1 MNDNEKIEALSEKLI
16 KGAKPHKIS
25 EDANDEAIAVAARR
39 RYIEKKYSARLAH
52 ISVSSIDFND
62 ANNRNIENSIGAVQ
76 LPLGFMEICV
86 NGEYTKGSAGSK
98 SIVFLATT
106 EGKLVAGAS
115 RGAAAINSSGGAT
128 ARVLKNGMTRSVV
141 VETGSISDSVAAT
154 NYLRSREGDAII
166 RKTFAGSMRYGK
178 LQNVET
184 YTTGRLLFI
193 VYSADT
199 SAAMGMNMLTI
210 ASSAA
215 TQAITHKLMSKGITA
230 KVLAESAN
238 MCADKKPSMINV
250 IRGRGVSVVAEAV
263 IKKEVLKKYFKA
275 SAKQIEALNYAKNYV
290 GSSLAGS
297 IAHNAHAANMVAA
310 VFIAYGQDP
319 AQVTNSATAFD
330 DAKALDN
337 GDLYI
342 STYLPSL
349 EIGTYGGGTRR
360 ETQKELLLAS
370 GVYGEGDDKGVTKLK
385 FAEIIAAAV
394 LAGELNLLAAQAGM
408 ELSSSHASLKRG

>member
-1 MNDNEKIEALSEKLI
+1 MTDDDKANALADKLL
-16 KGAKPHKIS
+16 KGAKPHTIS
-25 EDANDEAIAVAARR
+25 EEAGDEFVAASARR
-39 RYIEKKYSARLAH
+39 KYLEKKYKLRLAH
-52 ISVSSIDFND
+52 ISVSSIDLND
-62 ANNRNIENSIGAVQ
+62 ANNRNIENAVGAVQ
-76 LPLGFMEICV
+76 LPLGFTEIRV
-86 NGEYTKGSAGSK
+86 NGQHIKNSGNDK
-98 SIVFLATT
+98 SLVFLATT
-106 EGKLVAGAS
+106 EGKLVAGAN
-115 RGAAAINSSGGAT
+115 RGASAINKSGGAKVQ
-128 ARVLKNGMTRSVV
+128 VLKNGMTRSVV
-141 VETGSISDSVAAT
+141 VETESISDSVEAT
-154 NYLRSREGDAII
+154 RYVGSKEGVMYIQKA
-166 RKTFAGSMRYGK
+166 FAESMRYGK

-210 ASSAA
+210 SSSLATRAIVQKLAA
-215 TQAITHKLMSKGITA
+215 KGIKA
-230 KVLAESAN
+230 KILAESAN

-250 IRGRGVSVVAEAV
+250 IKGRGISVVAEAV
-263 IKKEVLKKYFKA
+263 IKKEVLTEYFKA
-275 SAKQIEALNYAKNYV
+275 SAKQIEELNYAKNYV

-297 IAHNAHAANMVAA
+297 ISHNAHAANIIAA

-360 ETQKELLLAS
+360 ETQKELLTAT
-370 GVYGEGDDKGVTKLK
+370 GVYGEGDSKGETKLK

-408 ELSSSHASLKRG
+408 ELSSSHATLKRG